1 MKNFSLVLALVMS
14 VALTACSTTKK
25 DSASTQGK
33 NVQTENL
40 DKDAVTKAAGLTSG
54 WPDSSITA
62 AKEMISK
69 YGDPSETTS
78 DSLIWR
84 NIAPFKRIIV
94 HKEVYNH
101 RFPLLHQNALEHVV
115 NYKAQAE
122 KIDDV
127 WRYNG
132 SIVLDRTKGEMS
144 SFAENEA
151 MNILALNLAHDV
163 LSSRMSSDA
172 ARVTY
177 GKETIDFLNGKKTAN
192 TSVLKFGSQF
202 ETSDPGETV
211 ATKIRWI
218 GDPANRREPSQNINV
233 RQAQEEDKKED
244 KK

>member
-1 MKNFSLVLALVMS
+1 MKNFSFAVAIIMT
-14 VALTACSTTKK
+14 VALTSCSSTKK
-25 DSASTQGK
+25 GTASNTGK
-33 NVQTENL
+33 NVQTQNL
-40 DKDAVTKAAGLTSG
+40 DKDAFTKAASLTSG
-54 WPDSSITA
+54 WPDSSIAA
-62 AKEMISK
+62 AKEMISR
-69 YGDPSETTS
+69 YGDPMETTS

-115 NYKAQAE
+115 NYKASPSR
-122 KIDDV
+122 IDDV
-127 WRYNG
+127 WKYNG

-151 MNILALNLAHDV
+151 MNILALNLADDV
-163 LSSRMSSDA
+163 LSSRMSPDA

-177 GKETIDFLNGKKTAN
+177 GKETIAFLNGNKTAN
-192 TSVLKFGSQF
+192 TQVLKFGNQF

-218 GDPANRREPSQNINV
+218 GDPANKRQPAQNINLK
-233 RQAQEEDKKED
+233 QAQEEKK
-244 KK
+244 